1 MKKDI
6 LIIGLSSLPG
16 GGKDYIADILT
27 KEYGF
32 YKISPGD
39 IIREKLSKMKK
50 GKISREE
57 QQKLQN
63 ILRKKYG
70 KDYVMQL
77 CMKRVK
83 SVKKDRIAV
92 AGIRFPNDI
101 LFFKRQKDV
110 RFYNIFVYAP
120 VKVRFKRTI
129 DRKRIDAP
137 ASYKE
142 FLNGDKNERKI
153 FNLKETEK
161 LSDFRLENSENESA
175 ELKNKIKNIIKKT
188 VDS

>member
-1 MKKDI
+1 MKKDV

-27 KEYGF
+27 ERYGF

-57 QQKLQN
+57 QQKLQD

-70 KDYVMQL
+70 KDYVMEL
-77 CMKRVK
+77 CMKRIR
-83 SVKKDRIAV
+83 SVKKDRIAI

-101 LFFKRQKDV
+101 KFFKKQRGVK
-110 RFYNIFVYAP
+110 FYNIFVYAP
-120 VKVRFKRTI
+120 VKVRFKRTM

-137 ASYKE
+137 SSYKE
-142 FLNGDKNERKI
+142 FLKGDRNESKI

-161 LSDFRLENSENESA
+161 LSDFRLENSENESK
-175 ELKNKIKNIIKKT
+175 ELKEKIDRIIEKT
-188 VDS
+188 M

>member
-27 KEYGF
+27 ETYGF

-57 QQKLQN
+57 QQKLQG

-70 KDYVMQL
+70 KDYVMEL
-77 CMKRVK
+77 CMKRIK
-83 SVKKDRIAV
+83 SVKKDRIAI

-101 LFFKRQKDV
+101 KFFKRQKGV
-110 RFYNIFVYAP
+110 KFYNIFVYAP
-120 VKVRFKRTI
+120 VKVRFKRTV
-129 DRKRIDAP
+129 DRKRVDAP
-137 ASYKE
+137 SSFRE
-142 FLNGDKNERKI
+142 FLNGDRNERKI

-161 LSDFRLENSENESA
+161 LSDFMLENSKNSSE
-175 ELKNKIKNIIKKT
+175 ELNKRIKRIIEKIL
-188 VDS
+188 

>member
-1 MKKDI
+1 MKKDV

-27 KEYGF
+27 KKYGF

-39 IIREKLSKMKK
+39 IIREKLSRMKK

-57 QQKLQN
+57 QQKLQD
-63 ILRKKYG
+63 ILRKRYG
-70 KDYVMQL
+70 KDYVMEL
-77 CMKRVK
+77 CLKRIK
-83 SVKKDRIAV
+83 SIKKDRIAI

-101 LFFKRQKDV
+101 RFFKRQKDI

-120 VKVRFKRTI
+120 VKIRFKRTM

-142 FLNGDKNERKI
+142 FLKGDRNERKI

-161 LSDFRLENSENESA
+161 LSDFKLENSENESV
-175 ELKNKIKNIIKKT
+175 ELEKKIKNIIEKT
-188 VDS
+188 M

>member
-27 KEYGF
+27 ETYGF

-57 QQKLQN
+57 QQKLQG

-70 KDYVMQL
+70 KDYVMEL
-77 CMKRVK
+77 CMKRIK
-83 SVKKDRIAV
+83 SVKKDRIAI

-101 LFFKRQKDV
+101 KFFKRQKGV
-110 RFYNIFVYAP
+110 KFYNIFVYAP
-120 VKVRFKRTI
+120 VKVRFKRTM
-129 DRKRIDAP
+129 DRKRVDAP
-137 ASYKE
+137 SSFRE
-142 FLNGDKNERKI
+142 FLNGDRNERKI

-161 LSDFRLENSENESA
+161 LSDFMLENSKNSSE
-175 ELKNKIKNIIKKT
+175 ELNKRIKRIIEKIL
-188 VDS
+188 

>member
-1 MKKDI
+1 MKKDV

-27 KEYGF
+27 KKYGF

-39 IIREKLSKMKK
+39 IIREKLSRMKK

-57 QQKLQN
+57 QQKLQD
-63 ILRKKYG
+63 ILRKRYG
-70 KDYVMQL
+70 KDYVMEL
-77 CMKRVK
+77 CLKRIK
-83 SVKKDRIAV
+83 SIKKDRIAI

-101 LFFKRQKDV
+101 RFFKRQKDI

-120 VKVRFKRTI
+120 VKIRFKRTM

-142 FLNGDKNERKI
+142 FLKGDRNERKI

-161 LSDFRLENSENESA
+161 LSDFKLENSENESA
-175 ELKNKIKNIIKKT
+175 ELEKKIKNIIEKT
-188 VDS
+188 M

>member
-1 MKKDI
+1 VKKEV

-27 KEYGF
+27 KRYGF

-57 QQKLQN
+57 QQKLQG

-70 KDYVMQL
+70 KDYVMEL
-77 CMKRVK
+77 CMRRIKNI
-83 SVKKDRIAV
+83 KKDKIAI
-92 AGIRFPNDI
+92 AGIRFPGDI
-101 LFFKRQKDV
+101 LFFKKQKGV
-110 RFYNIFVYAP
+110 NFYNIFVYAP
-120 VKVRFKRTI
+120 VKVRFKRTM

-137 ASYKE
+137 ASYRE
-142 FLNGDKNERKI
+142 FLNGDKNEIKI

-161 LSDFRLENSENESA
+161 LSDFKLENSENESVK
-175 ELKNKIKNIIKKT
+175 LKNKIKNIIEKIINP
-188 VDS
+188 